1 MAVDERGRLEL
12 ADAAKRALGDDA
24 GITLMELL
32 PPVGWAD
39 VATKHDLMV
48 LRGDLDVVREDL
60 HLLRGE
66 VNDVRG
72 EVNNLR
78 GEVNNLRGEVNNLR
92 GEVNDLRGEVNDLRG
107 EFGELRGDFDDLRN
121 EFKDLRRDVDVGLER
136 GFRQMLVTFTSLMVG
151 GFLVAIIAIVGT
163 ALVR

>member
-1 MAVDERGRLEL
+1 LEL

-39 VATKHDLMV
+39 VATKHDVLV

-60 HLLRGE
+60 HALRGE
-66 VNDVRG
+66 FEDVRG
-72 EVNNLR
+72 EFR
-78 GEVNNLRGEVNNLR
+78 A
-92 GEVNDLRGEVNDLRG
+92 
-107 EFGELRGDFDDLRN
+107 LRGDFDDLRN
-121 EFKDLRRDVDVGLER
+121 EFKDLRRDVDVRLER

-163 ALVR
+163 AFVR

>member
-1 MAVDERGRLEL
+1 VSPLTPDLFTRRFSDLIEIGRARLRPL
-12 ADAAKRALGDDA
+12 APEWTDHNAHDP

-78 GEVNNLRGEVNNLR
+78 GEVNE
-92 GEVNDLRGEVNDLRG
+92 LRG

-163 ALVR
+163 ALVQ

>member
-12 ADAAKRALGDDA
+12 ADAAKRALGENA

-48 LRGDLDVVREDL
+48 LRGDLDLVRDDI
-60 HLLRGE
+60 RG
-66 VNDVRG
+66 
-72 EVNNLR
+72 
-78 GEVNNLRGEVNNLR
+78 
-92 GEVNDLRGEVNDLRG
+92 LRG
-107 EFGELRGDFDDLRN
+107 EFEGLRGEFNGLRGEFDGLRN
-121 EFKDLRRDVDVGLER
+121 EFKDLRRDVDVRLER

-151 GFLVAIIAIVGT
+151 GFLVAVLAIVGT
-163 ALVR
+163 ALVG

>member
-1 MAVDERGRLEL
+1 MAVDERGRLAL

-39 VATKHDLMV
+39 VATRQDLMV

-60 HLLRGE
+60 R
-66 VNDVRG
+66 
-72 EVNNLR
+72 
-78 GEVNNLRGEVNNLR
+78 
-92 GEVNDLRGEVNDLRG
+92 DLRAEFGGLRE
-107 EFGELRGDFDDLRN
+107 EFGELRGDVGELRSDFDALRN
-121 EFKDLRRDVDVGLER
+121 EFKDLRRDVDVRLEA
-136 GFRQMLVTFTSLMVG
+136 GFRQMLVTFTSLMIG

-163 ALVR
+163 AFVR

>member
-66 VNDVRG
+66 VND
-72 EVNNLR
+72 LR
-78 GEVNNLRGEVNNLR
+78 GEVNDLR